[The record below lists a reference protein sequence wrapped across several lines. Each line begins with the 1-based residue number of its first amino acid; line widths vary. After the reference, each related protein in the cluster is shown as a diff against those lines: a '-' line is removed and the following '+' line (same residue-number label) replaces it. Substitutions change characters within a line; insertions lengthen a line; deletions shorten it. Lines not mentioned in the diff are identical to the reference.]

1 MIIGAN
7 LRLSGSYGISSF
19 SDWLRTCW
27 IWSVLYYSFYAKLHL
42 YEFFYNLT
50 QFYINFSRQE
60 YQIEVL
66 YVSFNV
72 WDSQVSFFLYSP
84 FKVVFLLSS
93 FVGHPAYFTFPP
105 VRYIYDIRIRL
116 AAILLYHCNS
126 LIITLKH
133 FHSNFSWVLYQ
144 IRYFFLFLHRT
155 N

>member
-72 WDSQVSFFLYSP
+72 WDSQVSCYSP
-84 FKVVFLLSS
+84 FHFSFTVPLSCTPFHFSFTVPLYYTPFIFPLQFLYPIPP
-93 FVGHPAYFTFPP
+93 FIFP
-105 VRYIYDIRIRL
+105 L
-116 AAILLYHCNS
+116 QS
-126 LIITLKH
+126 L
-133 FHSNFSWVLYQ
+133 
-144 IRYFFLFLHRT
+144 
-155 N
+155 